1 MQGMQS
7 RGTIY
12 SKAQS
17 KRMANGSGEVSRL
30 EGFLDGERQDGMSS
44 PIKQRL
50 GTAASS
56 YDSFTVS

>member
-17 KRMANGSGEVSRL
+17 KRMASASGEVS
-30 EGFLDGERQDGMSS
+30 GLDGFGW
-44 PIKQRL
+44 
-50 GTAASS
+50 
-56 YDSFTVS
+56 

>member
-17 KRMANGSGEVSRL
+17 KRMASGSGEVSGL
-30 EGFLDGERQDGMSS
+30 EGSGW
-44 PIKQRL
+44 
-50 GTAASS
+50 
-56 YDSFTVS
+56 